1 MGVSVSN
8 LSERK
13 ELAALFLGLGCDY
26 IQTSALIGIHRATLW
41 RWRKDAAFE
50 KLVLAHKLNFTIQEL
65 QRIEPDMDSGE
76 VRKALVAA
84 KKTLRLLDKANI
96 IVCRL
101 DALNKKN

>member
-1 MGVSVSN
+1 MSVSN

-26 IQTSALIGIHRATLW
+26 IQTSDLIGIHRATLW
-41 RWRKDAAFE
+41 RWRQDAAFE
-50 KLVLAHKLNFTIQEL
+50 KLILAHKLNFTLQEL

-76 VRKALVAA
+76 GRKTLVAA
-84 KKTLRLLDKANI
+84 KKTLRLMDKVGD

-101 DALNKKN
+101 DTLSKKS

>member
-1 MGVSVSN
+1 MSVSN

-41 RWRKDAAFE
+41 RWRNDAAFE
-50 KLVLAHKLNFTIQEL
+50 RLILAHKLNFTLQEL

-76 VRKALVAA
+76 GRKALVAA
-84 KKTLRLLDKANI
+84 KKTLRLMDKVGV

-101 DALNKKN
+101 DALSKKS